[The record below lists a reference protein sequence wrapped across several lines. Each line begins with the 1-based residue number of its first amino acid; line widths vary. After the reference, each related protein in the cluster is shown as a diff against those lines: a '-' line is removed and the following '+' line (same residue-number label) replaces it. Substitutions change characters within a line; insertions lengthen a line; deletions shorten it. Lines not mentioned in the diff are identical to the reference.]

1 MGVMTADAEISPGLP
16 DGLETVRAAVTGQ
29 ARRLAEATVALDET
43 ALLLPSRM
51 PGWRV
56 HEVLVHLASSM
67 NRLSRAV
74 REPEARVRQVS
85 FEEYCTASHSDA
97 EEIRLRVL
105 EEAAAVSPA
114 GSGRLLAEAARS
126 LTRRLE
132 MVESDKLV
140 VMRRGTMAL
149 SDVLAVH
156 CLEMLT
162 HGADLGRD
170 LGRPPLDLCDATA
183 VRYAT
188 SLLHGPAVW
197 ATLNLLDGPAVSAS
211 WVRRLC
217 PAVA

>member
-1 MGVMTADAEISPGLP
+1 MGVMTADAEVSEVP
-16 DGLETVRAAVTGQ
+16 DGLDVAVGAVTAQ
-29 ARRLAEATVALDET
+29 ALRLAERAAGLDT
-43 ALLLPSRM
+43 AQLSLPSRL

-67 NRLSRAV
+67 DRLGRAV

-85 FEEYCTASHSDA
+85 FEEYCTASRRDT
-97 EEIRLRVL
+97 EEVRLRVI
-105 EEAAAVSPA
+105 EDAATVPPA
-114 GSGRLLAEAARS
+114 DSGRLLAEAARS
-126 LTRRLE
+126 LTRRLGG
-132 MVESDKLV
+132 VEVDKLV

-149 SDVLAVH
+149 SDVLAVQ

-162 HGADLGRD
+162 HAADLGRD
-170 LGRPPLDLCDATA
+170 LGRPPLDMCDAAA
-183 VRYAT
+183 VQYAA

-197 ATLNLLDGPAVSAS
+197 ATLNLLDGPAASAG

>member
-1 MGVMTADAEISPGLP
+1 MGVMTADAEISPGVP
-16 DGLETVRAAVTGQ
+16 DGLETAIAAVTGQ
-29 ARRLAEATVALDET
+29 ALRLAERALGLDDT
-43 ALLLPSRM
+43 ALSLPSLM

-85 FEEYCTASHSDA
+85 FEEYCTTSWRDT

-105 EEAAAVSPA
+105 EEAGAVPPA
-114 GSGRLLAEAARS
+114 GAGRLLAEAARS
-126 LTRRLE
+126 LNRRLS
-132 MVESDKLV
+132 MVEGDKLV

-170 LGRPPLDLCDATA
+170 LGRPPLDMCDATA
-183 VRYAT
+183 VQYAT

-197 ATLNLLDGPAVSAS
+197 ATLNLLDGPAASAS